1 MIAVEFKQV
10 AAAWHSC
17 MAYVNMSAAGC
28 GTEAAIGQLTRLTSL
43 HLSVD
48 RREESPGTTLQLQ
61 LLGCGGAAGG
71 SGGGAAGHSSSEHG
85 GTSARSS
92 MGLQELSLQCIGQLS
107 DDELAAAAAAL
118 PDLRRLEV
126 DGYSREEYVPLRG
139 LVGSGLA
146 AFRACRRLRD
156 ISLRRCEVLEGQQL
170 ITQLPRVS
178 SLASVLIFD
187 GTRVS
192 SAHVKELR
200 AAFKHEHGRSLRVEQ
215 RYSHA
220 YGYA

>member
-1 MIAVEFKQV
+1 VGISLIAVEFKQV

-17 MAYVNMSAAGC
+17 MAYVNMPAAGC
-28 GTEAAIGQLTRLTSL
+28 GAEAAIGQLTRLTSL

-61 LLGCGGAAGG
+61 LLGW
-71 SGGGAAGHSSSEHG
+71 GGAAGHSSSVHG

-146 AFRACRRLRD
+146 AFSACRRLRD

-200 AAFKHEHGRSLRVEQ
+200 AAFKHEHDRSLRVEQ

-220 YGYA
+220 YGFA